1 MGHTGRMTPPGA
13 HVVVGFG
20 ELLWDRFPDARRP
33 GGAPANVAWH
43 ASQHGARGIVV
54 SRLGRD
60 ADGAAL
66 RQTLE
71 DRGLDVRHV
80 QEDPSLPTGA
90 VDVDDSDP
98 EAPRYTIHEPVA
110 WDALQ
115 WDVPLARL
123 ASQADAVC
131 YGTLVQRS
139 ETSRHCLGAF
149 LEAAR
154 GAYLF
159 YDVNLRQ
166 DYYDRAWILSSLA
179 AADAVKLNEAEA
191 GVVGS
196 MVGSEHA
203 TPASLYERL
212 RSEFGVDTLCVTRA
226 ERGCIVL
233 QGDERIDV
241 PGRPVNVVDAV
252 GAGDAFSAAF
262 LSAHLGGASVDAAAR
277 FANAAGAL
285 VASRAGAMPH
295 LELEYA
301 SLRRRLIETQRD

>member
-1 MGHTGRMTPPGA
+1 MTEPKA

-43 ASQHGARGIVV
+43 ASQHGAQGLVV
-54 SRLGRD
+54 SRLGKD

-66 RQTLE
+66 RRSLE
-71 DRGLDVRHV
+71 SHGLDLRYV
-80 QEDPSLPTGA
+80 QEDATLPTGA
-90 VDVDDSDP
+90 VDVDDADP

-115 WDVPLARL
+115 WGVALARL
-123 ASQADAVC
+123 AGRADAVC
-131 YGTLVQRS
+131 YGTLAQRS
-139 ETSRHCLGAF
+139 ETSRHCLSAF

-154 GAYLF
+154 DAYLF

-166 DYYDRAWILSSLA
+166 DYYDRSWILQSLA

-196 MVGSEHA
+196 MLGLEHS
-203 TPASLYERL
+203 TPASLHERL
-212 RSEFGVDTLCVTRA
+212 RTEFGVDTLCVTRA
-226 ERGCIVL
+226 ERGCVVFR
-233 QGDERIDV
+233 GEACIDV
-241 PGRPVNVVDAV
+241 PGRPVTVVDAV

-285 VASRAGAMPH
+285 TASRAGAMPH
-295 LELEYA
+295 LEAEYA
-301 SLRRRLIETQRD
+301 RLRRRLMEAKED